1 MMIKSLFAA
10 TALAGLALST
20 AATAADAKDRIAG
33 SAPVADAA
41 APAAAPARAE
51 PRYCIVDTV
60 TGSRIPTKVCKTR
73 SEWKKQGFDPL
84 NP

>member
-1 MMIKSLFAA
+1 MIKSLFAA
-10 TALAGLALST
+10 AALAGLALSS
-20 AATAADAKDRIAG
+20 AATAADAKDRAVN
-33 SAPVADAA
+33 APATEVS
-41 APAAAPARAE
+41 APAAAPAKAE
-51 PRYCIVDTV
+51 PKYCIVDAV